1 MTCELRILILGAQR
15 SGTSLLSRMLNQHPE
30 IGVPQES
37 HVYNHFY
44 DIRYLYGD
52 LALRRNQRL
61 LLKDIVSFGDVR
73 LWSPALDI
81 EDVDRNISGSGFG
94 AVVDAMMRSWA
105 SKQGKSSWG
114 EKTPSHIDFV
124 DPILGHFR
132 DIKVVH
138 IVRDPRDVCLSMI
151 RARFG
156 PKNHFAAAIAWSKYL
171 SKVRDLKERYAK
183 TKIIEV
189 RYEELLASPETV
201 LKDLCTRLGVEY
213 VDAML
218 QFYDDEHP
226 YNTDKTNLENLRR
239 TLMIDN
245 TGKWRREFSERA
257 IATIECIAE
266 VSMTEYGYSLSAERL
281 PEISAVRRVLYQ
293 LDNRLKRIVS
303 MIRNRRA
310 YGEAI
315 RWLRLRV
322 GLLIRS
328 RAKNTVD
335 ILHE

>member
-1 MTCELRILILGAQR
+1 MICESRILILGAQR

-37 HVYNHFY
+37 HVYSHFY
-44 DIRYLYGD
+44 DIRHLYGD
-52 LALRRNQRL
+52 LALRHNQRL

-73 LWSPALDI
+73 LWSPAIDI
-81 EDVDRNISGSGFG
+81 EDADRNISGPGFG
-94 AVVDAMMRSWA
+94 AVVDAMMTSWA
-105 SKQGKSSWG
+105 SKQGKSCWG

-124 DPILGHFR
+124 DPILGHFP
-132 DIKVVH
+132 DIKIVH

-156 PKNHFAAAIAWSKYL
+156 PKNHFAAATAWSKYL
-171 SKVRDLKERYAK
+171 SKVRDLKERYPK

-189 RYEELLASPETV
+189 RYEELLGSPKTV
-201 LKDLCTRLGVEY
+201 LEELCTQLGVDY
-213 VDAML
+213 ADTML
-218 QFYDDEHP
+218 QFHDDVHP

-239 TLMIDN
+239 PLMSNN

-257 IATIECIAE
+257 VATIERIAE
-266 VSMTEYGYSLSAERL
+266 ESMAEYGYSLSAERL

-315 RWLRLRV
+315 MWLRLRA

-335 ILHE
+335 TLYE